1 MTGSLVVTAK
11 QEGDGVFMLPIF
23 AIASEADGKPFV
35 WIVNT
40 ENNKTARRGVVTGE
54 ASGANIAIS
63 DGLKEGDVVVTAGI
77 SALRESMVVKPVSAI
92 GE

>member
-1 MTGSLVVTAK
+1 
-11 QEGDGVFMLPIF
+11 MLPIS

-40 ENNKTARRGVVTGE
+40 ENNKTARRGVVTGQ
-54 ASGANIAIS
+54 ASGANIVVS
-63 DGLKEGDVVVTAGI
+63 EGLEEGDVVVTAGI
-77 SALRESMVVKPVSAI
+77 SALQESMVVRPVSAI

>member
-1 MTGSLVVTAK
+1 
-11 QEGDGVFMLPIF
+11 MLPIS

-35 WIVNT
+35 WIVNL
-40 ENNKTARRGVVTGE
+40 ENNKTARRDVVTGE

-63 DGLKEGDVVVTAGI
+63 NGLEEGDVVVTAGI
-77 SALRESMVVKPVSAI
+77 SALQESMVVKPVSTI